1 MYDVG
6 DAFWQLPVSDEL
18 GELTTFAAVDEDGN
32 PQMYAMRRAAQ
43 GSINGS
49 ADFSIALQNVL
60 APMLGKCALV
70 YIDDVLLFARDAES
84 LVDANAQ
91 FHSLIATANV
101 KVRLSKAELYTE
113 EAHWLG
119 LVLTK
124 DGVRQDGSRIQ
135 GLVSVQRPVT
145 ADLLSSWLGSLGWMR
160 NHLPDFARVVE
171 PLQELKNEAS
181 KLVGSLRS
189 SDLKKVNLKD
199 TGMWKPVHDAA
210 WDATVG

>member
-1 MYDVG
+1 V
-6 DAFWQLPVSDEL
+6 
-18 GELTTFAAVDEDGN
+18 
-32 PQMYAMRRAAQ
+32 
-43 GSINGS
+43 
-49 ADFSIALQNVL
+49 
-60 APMLGKCALV
+60 LGKCALV

-91 FHSLIATANV
+91 FHSLIATANLKV
-101 KVRLSKAELYTE
+101 KLSKAELYTE

-160 NHLPDFARVVE
+160 NHPPDFARVVE